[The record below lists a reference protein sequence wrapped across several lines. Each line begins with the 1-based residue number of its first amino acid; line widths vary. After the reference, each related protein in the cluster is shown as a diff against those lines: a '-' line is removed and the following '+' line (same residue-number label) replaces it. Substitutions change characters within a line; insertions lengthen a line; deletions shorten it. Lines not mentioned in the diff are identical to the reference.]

1 MCVYIY
7 TYIYIYQPYLFCKT
21 NDKINNRINFIFFIA
36 VLSIKRSVAQK
47 NIVFVSPLCQP
58 CLNKLINTAVK

>member
-1 MCVYIY
+1 MCIYIH
-7 TYIYIYQPYLFCKT
+7 IYIYQPYLFCKT

-47 NIVFVSPLCQP
+47 I
-58 CLNKLINTAVK
+58 